1 MKKRKLF
8 IILLCIVALF
18 VTSSNTVNAKASK
31 KAMKFLKGT
40 WVSVGGSNAT
50 KVIFT
55 RKYMKSYSLWNDD
68 FTVKN
73 PKAKGK
79 CNAKNGLLQP
89 GLGNGRRLSWLICRR
104 RYIERGQN
112 NLYLSNGRPNGRSW
126 ATRFVFQYGAK
137 PP

>member
-79 CNAKNGLLQP
+79 YIGKRRIVSTKKKGKKWIIKVGKKGSYTYYKGRGRYLDCWFKYKNEWTYSGTSSLM
-89 GLGNGRRLSWLICRR
+89 R
-104 RYIERGQN
+104 
-112 NLYLSNGRPNGRSW
+112 
-126 ATRFVFQYGAK
+126 VK
-137 PP
+137 